1 MPRPGIW
8 TLSLRPASHHGKHGF
23 DASTQTEAGS
33 DGGDADPF
41 AGEAVHR

>member
-1 MPRPGIW
+1 MARRAIW
-8 TLSLRPASHHGKHGF
+8 TLSLRAASHHVKHGF